1 MDLSKYDICY
11 EHAITSWD
19 MGLPLG
25 NGRLGCI
32 VYGEDAIYLAVDRI
46 DLWDTRYIG
55 SWILLQK
62 SCKAV

>member
-46 DLWDTRYIG
+46 DLSTAR
-55 SWILLQK
+55 
-62 SCKAV
+62 